1 MPAKKAQPPR
11 RTTGRRVVR
20 PSVSARL
27 IGGSTALLG
36 KIGAPIAARPVLS
49 GGIAGVAVLFAFV
62 AGNAFYSQPSRH
74 PRPMMATRGG
84 PLDMAPLVTS
94 DAGVDESLMAVPLV
108 LEVQNLLARTGHYSA
123 ALDGKPGKATTAA
136 IKAFQTEYALRVDG
150 EPSTQLLR
158 QIEAHMRVADA
169 EPSAGTVPV
178 AQPAPERYASN
189 TAATANDG
197 EARDPGT
204 TGSLP
209 ERELVRR
216 IQSGLTHADVAKL
229 DADGI
234 LGERT
239 REAIR
244 TFEALEGLDVTGQPN
259 KRILER
265 LVSIGAVQ

>member
-1 MPAKKAQPPR
+1 MPARKAQSPR
-11 RTTGRRVVR
+11 RTTGRRVAR

-36 KIGAPIAARPVLS
+36 LIGAPIAARPVLS
-49 GGIAGVAVLFAFV
+49 GGIAGVALLFAFV
-62 AGNAFYSQPSRH
+62 AGNALYAQHGRH
-74 PRPMMATRGG
+74 PHPMMATRGG
-84 PLDMAPLVTS
+84 PDGMAPLVTS
-94 DAGVDESLMAVPLV
+94 DAGDDTGLMPVPLV
-108 LEVQNLLARTGHYSA
+108 LEVQNLLARSGHYTA

-136 IKAFQTEYALRVDG
+136 IRAFQAEYGLRVDG

-158 QIEAHMRVADA
+158 QIEAKMQVA
-169 EPSAGTVPV
+169 SAAASEDTSVGE
-178 AQPAPERYASN
+178 PAPERFASN

-197 EARDPGT
+197 GPSDPAT

-234 LGERT
+234 VGERT

-244 TFEALEGLDVTGQPN
+244 TFEALEGLDVTGNPD